1 MTEQMNVPKLR
12 FGEFEGSWKTT
23 KLGALTSKVGSG
35 ATPRGGE
42 KAYSTSGIPFIRSQ
56 NVNYNRLLLNDIR
69 YIPEN
74 THASMKRSQIQ
85 PKDILLNITG
95 ASIGRSCVVPD
106 CFQDGN
112 LNQHV
117 CIIRLKN
124 DDPYFTQSLLASYR
138 GEKLV
143 FQGMAGGGREGLNF
157 ESIKGFKMAFP
168 TLPEQQ
174 KIASFLSKVDEKI
187 ALLTEKKDKLAE
199 YKKGVMQQLFNGKW
213 QEQDGQLTFI
223 PPTLRFKAD
232 DGSEFPDWEEKALGD
247 FARIYD
253 GTHQTPKYVDEGVP
267 FYSVEHVTANQ
278 FEKTKYI
285 SEEVYAKECKRVTL
299 KKGDI
304 LLTRIGSVGDVRLID
319 WDVRASFYVSLAL
332 VKYND
337 EIVGQYLASFMQ
349 SPNFQSELWKRMI
362 HVAFPKKINLGE
374 IGHCLVSVPS
384 RDEQTKIANF
394 LSAID
399 QKIDL
404 ANSELEKA
412 KEWKRG
418 LLQQMFV

>member
-1 MTEQMNVPKLR
+1 MNVPKLR
-12 FGEFEGSWKTT
+12 FDEFDGEWQKLTLKQVST
-23 KLGALTSKVGSG
+23 KNISYGVVQTGDKDLIVPCVRVVDLTSGSLNRDTFIKTSEAINQSYKKTILESGELMVALRGVIGLTRAVPVDLVGCNLTRGIARISPDQKRFSSQFIEQ
-35 ATPRGGE
+35 ALNTPKSSQRFDQLKNGSALKEISIGE
-42 KAYSTSGIPFIRSQ
+42 LNKYSTD
-56 NVNYNRLLLNDIR
+56 Y
-69 YIPEN
+69 
-74 THASMKRSQIQ
+74 
-85 PKDILLNITG
+85 
-95 ASIGRSCVVPD
+95 
-106 CFQDGN
+106 
-112 LNQHV
+112 
-117 CIIRLKN
+117 
-124 DDPYFTQSLLASYR
+124 PY
-138 GEKLV
+138 
-143 FQGMAGGGREGLNF
+143 
-157 ESIKGFKMAFP
+157 
-168 TLPEQQ
+168 LPEQQ

-384 RDEQTKIANF
+384 RDEQAKIANF

-412 KEWKRG
+412 KEWKKG

>member
-12 FGEFEGSWKTT
+12 FSEFEGKYIDTALEDLT
-23 KLGALTSKVGSG
+23 KKKISYGIVQAGPHIPDGMPYIKSTNLNKELCLEELERTSDAIAKSYQRSEVAPEDIVFSLRGNIG
-35 ATPRGGE
+35 ATRIVPETIPVANLTQGTARLSIGE
-42 KAYSTSGIPFIRSQ
+42 NFSNVYINYCLSTRKAYKRVNSVSKGSTFQEISLADLRKVKVTHS
-56 NVNYNRLLLNDIR
+56 VDI
-69 YIPEN
+69 
-74 THASMKRSQIQ
+74 K
-85 PKDILLNITG
+85 
-95 ASIGRSCVVPD
+95 
-106 CFQDGN
+106 
-112 LNQHV
+112 
-117 CIIRLKN
+117 
-124 DDPYFTQSLLASYR
+124 
-138 GEKLV
+138 
-143 FQGMAGGGREGLNF
+143 
-157 ESIKGFKMAFP
+157 
-168 TLPEQQ
+168 EQQ

-187 ALLTEKKDKLAE
+187 TLLTEKKYKLTE

-213 QEQDGQLTFI
+213 KEQDGQLIFI

-247 FARIYD
+247 FSRIYD

-299 KKGDI
+299 EKGDI
-304 LLTRIGSVGDVRLID
+304 LLTRIGSVGDVRFID

-332 VKYND
+332 VKYTD

-384 RDEQTKIANF
+384 GDEQTKIANF

-399 QKIDL
+399 QKVDL

-412 KEWKRG
+412 KEWKKG